1 VEEDD
6 VANMTI
12 TADEDVLR
20 RLRVDAARANVSVS
34 RFVGQ
39 VLADKFRDDDTYSE
53 AMSDLF
59 SRGPYLR
66 LARNHDGTAPLRD
79 GIYDRPVLR

>member
-1 VEEDD
+1 M
-6 VANMTI
+6 ANMTI
-12 TADEDVLR
+12 SADETVLR

-39 VLADKFRDDDTYSE
+39 ILADKFRDDDAYSE

-59 SRGPYLR
+59 SRGPYLH
-66 LARNHDGTAPLRD
+66 LARDSASLTTPIRD
-79 GIYDRPVLR
+79 GVYDRPVLR